1 MLKHLLIFSFLGLIS
16 NALAQNT
23 WSNSVGEILFNHC
36 SRCHHEGG
44 LGPFPIMSYQN
55 AFDFRFEI
63 EAAVSEGNMPPWP
76 ADPEYRHFA
85 FENVLNDEER
95 NAILDWIAADAPH
108 GNEAEDPE
116 PPTFQVGS
124 QLPSIDLTSQIPL
137 YTSNASD
144 EDVYRSFVI
153 PSGLTQ
159 DSFADMVEVI
169 PGNTAIVHHVLVYYD
184 PTNTSADLDA
194 ADPGPGFTSFGTAM
208 NNQDAVLIAGWVPG
222 SEFMQLPFGFGALIE
237 AGSDIVIEVHYP
249 AGSEGQTDETLVNF
263 HFSDAGFVRPVF
275 MDPTLYHF
283 PPVLQEPILHIP
295 ANETAT
301 FHEEYTVPV
310 AITGFSVLPHM
321 HLIGKSIVCWGE
333 TPDDQTIPIISI
345 PEWEFHWQMSY
356 RFPQLQL
363 IPAGTVLKA
372 EAFYDNTENNEENPN
387 FPPEDVWVGE
397 ETTDEMM
404 VIFFSYTLYLP
415 GDEDIV
421 IDPNLSVNESSIHEG
436 TFSVFP
442 NPANNMVTINSA
454 VYSRTA
460 AEICIYN
467 QTGQRVACEK
477 QILKPGLDRFTMDVS
492 DLAPGIYIIKLTG
505 EDLNAE
511 QKLIIE

>member
-1 MLKHLLIFSFLGLIS
+1 MRRLLFTSICIITYLASS
-16 NALAQNT
+16 AQNT
-23 WSNSVGEILFNHC
+23 WSNNVGEIMFNHC

-55 AFDFRFEI
+55 AFDFRYEI
-63 EAAVSEGNMPPWP
+63 EAAVSEGHMPPWP

-95 NAILDWIAADAPH
+95 SAILDWISADAPH

-124 QLPSIDLTSQIPL
+124 QLSSIDLTSQIPV

-144 EDVYRSFVI
+144 EDVYRSFVV
-153 PSGLTQ
+153 PSGLTE
-159 DSFADMVEVI
+159 DVFVDMMEVI

-184 PTNTSADLDA
+184 PTSTSADMDA

-208 NNQDAVLIAGWVPG
+208 NNEEAVLLGGWVPG
-222 SEFMQLPFGFGALIE
+222 SEYMQLPDGFGALIE

-249 AGSEGQTDETLVNF
+249 AGSDGQTDETLVNF
-263 HFSDAGFVRPVF
+263 HFSDAGFVRPVY
-275 MDPTLYHF
+275 MSPTLYHF
-283 PPVLQEPILHIP
+283 PPVLQEPFLYIP
-295 ANETAT
+295 ADQTAT
-301 FHEEYTVPV
+301 FHEEYTVPL
-310 AITGFSVLPHM
+310 AITAFSVLPHM
-321 HLIGKSIVCWGE
+321 HLIGKSIICWGE
-333 TPDDQTIPIISI
+333 TPDDQTIPIVSI

-363 IPAGTVLKA
+363 IPAGTVMKA

-387 FPPEDVWVGE
+387 TPPEDVWVGE

-404 VIFFSYTLYLP
+404 IIFFSYTIYFP

-421 IDPNLSVNESSIHEG
+421 VDPALNIAETPTSKGAFN
-436 TFSVFP
+436 VFP
-442 NPANNMVTINSA
+442 NPANDYITINSA
-454 VYSRTA
+454 VPARTSA
-460 AEICIYN
+460 DIEIYN
-467 QTGQRVACEK
+467 QTGQLVLTEN
-477 QILKPGLDRFTMDVS
+477 QSLKAGLDRFTMDIS
-492 DLAPGIYIIKLTG
+492 DLKPGMYVVKMIGK
-505 EDLNAE
+505 DLNTE
-511 QKLIIE
+511 HKLVIE